1 MSLKDTE
8 FTLILEDTSKRID
21 GNIVWKEDEDHSP
34 ARQFQA
40 EVKSEKGWPLFIK
53 GHYNPLINSLSYA
66 LIMRPVSRIY
76 GLDLGKD
83 HRNPQGEQVGEKH
96 KHKWSEKYR
105 DKVAYVPSDITAS
118 VSNPAAV
125 WKQFCTEARIQH
137 DGVLLSPLI
146 QEEMF
151 Q

>member
-1 MSLKDTE
+1 MSLKDAD

-40 EVKSEKGWPLFIK
+40 EVKSEKDWPLFIN
-53 GHYNPLINSLSYA
+53 GRYNPLINSLSYV
-66 LIMRPVSRIY
+66 LIMRSVGRIY

-83 HRNPQGEQVGEKH
+83 HHNPQGEQVGEKH

-105 DKVAYVPSDITAS
+105 DKEAYAPSDITAS
-118 VSNPAAV
+118 VSNPVAV

-137 DGVLLSPLI
+137 NGALLSLSI

-151 Q
+151 